1 MRRKIPEPWAA
12 WVCGPNRD
20 KEVFASMADETKT
33 NATPEAP
40 GGPPPPAPEQ
50 TEQARALFTTL
61 CFIGDINP
69 DTAICDNMLLEL
81 YNDSDMES
89 VDISYD
95 EFDLYMCELL
105 V

>member
-1 MRRKIPEPWAA
+1 MPEKEIKI
-12 WVCGPNRD
+12 VMMD
-20 KEVFASMADETKT
+20 KQIAETIYKRLKT
-33 NATPEAP
+33 FMIESNWLDNNTP
-40 GGPPPPAPEQ
+40 
-50 TEQARALFTTL
+50 EQARALFTTL

>member
-1 MRRKIPEPWAA
+1 MTNTQIAEIIYKRLKMFLIESNWL
-12 WVCGPNRD
+12 D
-20 KEVFASMADETKT
+20 KNTS
-33 NATPEAP
+33 
-40 GGPPPPAPEQ
+40 
-50 TEQARALFTTL
+50 EQARALFTTL

-81 YNDSDMES
+81 YNESDMES
-89 VDISYD
+89 IDMSYD

>member
-1 MRRKIPEPWAA
+1 MT
-12 WVCGPNRD
+12 D
-20 KEVFASMADETKT
+20 KQIVETIYKRLKMFLIES
-33 NATPEAP
+33 NWFDKNTP
-40 GGPPPPAPEQ
+40 
-50 TEQARALFTTL
+50 EQARALITTL

-81 YNDSDMES
+81 YNESDMES
-89 VDISYD
+89 IDMSYD

>member
-1 MRRKIPEPWAA
+1 MENKQMVEAIYKRLKIFMVESNWLD
-12 WVCGPNRD
+12 N
-20 KEVFASMADETKT
+20 
-33 NATPEAP
+33 NTP
-40 GGPPPPAPEQ
+40 
-50 TEQARALFTTL
+50 EQARALFTTL
-61 CFIGDINP
+61 CFIGDIRP

-81 YNDSDMES
+81 YNNSYTKS

>member
-1 MRRKIPEPWAA
+1 MTEKEIKI
-12 WVCGPNRD
+12 VMMD
-20 KEVFASMADETKT
+20 KQIAETIYKRLKT
-33 NATPEAP
+33 FMIESNWLDNNTL
-40 GGPPPPAPEQ
+40 
-50 TEQARALFTTL
+50 EQARALFTTL

>member
-1 MRRKIPEPWAA
+1 M
-12 WVCGPNRD
+12 D
-20 KEVFASMADETKT
+20 KQITETIYKRLKT
-33 NATPEAP
+33 FMIESNWLDNNTP
-40 GGPPPPAPEQ
+40 
-50 TEQARALFTTL
+50 EQARALFTTL

>member
-1 MRRKIPEPWAA
+1 MT
-12 WVCGPNRD
+12 D
-20 KEVFASMADETKT
+20 KQIVEIIYKRLKMFLIESNWLDK
-33 NATPEAP
+33 NTPE
-40 GGPPPPAPEQ
+40 Q
-50 TEQARALFTTL
+50 SRALFTTL

-81 YNDSDMES
+81 YNESDMES
-89 VDISYD
+89 IDMSYD

>member
-1 MRRKIPEPWAA
+1 MDKQIVETIYKRLKTFMIESNWLDNNIPEQ
-12 WVCGPNRD
+12 V
-20 KEVFASMADETKT
+20 
-33 NATPEAP
+33 
-40 GGPPPPAPEQ
+40 
-50 TEQARALFTTL
+50 RALFTTL

>member
-1 MRRKIPEPWAA
+1 MPEKEIKI
-12 WVCGPNRD
+12 VMMD
-20 KEVFASMADETKT
+20 KQIAETIYKRLKT
-33 NATPEAP
+33 FMIESNWLDNNTP
-40 GGPPPPAPEQ
+40 
-50 TEQARALFTTL
+50 EQARALFPTL

>member
-1 MRRKIPEPWAA
+1 MT
-12 WVCGPNRD
+12 D
-20 KEVFASMADETKT
+20 KQIVETIYKRLKMFLIES
-33 NATPEAP
+33 NWLDKNTP
-40 GGPPPPAPEQ
+40 
-50 TEQARALFTTL
+50 EQARALFTAL

-89 VDISYD
+89 VDISYG

>member
-1 MRRKIPEPWAA
+1 MT
-12 WVCGPNRD
+12 D
-20 KEVFASMADETKT
+20 KQIVEIIYKRLKMFMIESNWLDE
-33 NATPEAP
+33 NTP
-40 GGPPPPAPEQ
+40 
-50 TEQARALFTTL
+50 EQARAFFTTL

-89 VDISYD
+89 MDISYD
-95 EFDLYMCELL
+95 EFDLYTCELL

>member
-1 MRRKIPEPWAA
+1 MT
-12 WVCGPNRD
+12 D
-20 KEVFASMADETKT
+20 KQIVQTIYKRLKMFMIESNWFDS
-33 NATPEAP
+33 NTP
-40 GGPPPPAPEQ
+40 
-50 TEQARALFTTL
+50 EQARALFTTL
-61 CFIGDINP
+61 CFIGDIRP

-89 VDISYD
+89 TDISYD

>member
-1 MRRKIPEPWAA
+1 MTDKII
-12 WVCGPNRD
+12 V
-20 KEVFASMADETKT
+20 ETIYKQLKMLILES
-33 NATPEAP
+33 NWLDNNIP
-40 GGPPPPAPEQ
+40 
-50 TEQARALFTTL
+50 EQARALFTTL
-61 CFIGDINP
+61 CFIGDIRP
-69 DTAICDNMLLEL
+69 DTASCDNMLLEL

>member
-1 MRRKIPEPWAA
+1 MT
-12 WVCGPNRD
+12 D
-20 KEVFASMADETKT
+20 KQIVEMIYKRLKMFMLESNWLDK
-33 NATPEAP
+33 NTP
-40 GGPPPPAPEQ
+40 
-50 TEQARALFTTL
+50 EQARLMFTTL

-69 DTAICDNMLLEL
+69 DTAACDNMVLEL

-89 VDISYD
+89 IDISYD

>member
-1 MRRKIPEPWAA
+1 MT
-12 WVCGPNRD
+12 D
-20 KEVFASMADETKT
+20 KQIVETIYKRLKT
-33 NATPEAP
+33 FMIESNWLDHNTP
-40 GGPPPPAPEQ
+40 
-50 TEQARALFTTL
+50 EQARALFTTL

-69 DTAICDNMLLEL
+69 DTSICDNMLLEL

-89 VDISYD
+89 IDMSYD